1 MAGGTHVFDMI
12 KRLKENE
19 NLKKNNYFKTK
30 RAYTRVSKSINID
43 SRIATNSEREEMRRR
58 LVEEREGERRRLV
71 LTLILSTALTAIILF
86 LFWKYVWL

>member
-30 RAYTRVSKSINID
+30 RTYKKIAKTINVD
-43 SRIATNSEREEMRRR
+43 FRQASNSEREEIRR
-58 LVEEREGERRRLV
+58 VMVKERRGETRRFIITLV
-71 LTLILSTALTAIILF
+71 LSTALTALILF
-86 LFWKYVWL
+86 LFSKFAKP

>member
-1 MAGGTHVFDMI
+1 MAGGTHAFDMI

-30 RAYTRVSKSINID
+30 GAYTRVSKSINVD
-43 SRIATNSEREEMRRR
+43 FRIATNSEREEIRRR

-71 LTLILSTALTAIILF
+71 LTLILSTALTAIIIF
-86 LFWKYVWL
+86 LFFRYVWP

>member
-30 RAYTRVSKSINID
+30 GTYEKIDKTINVD
-43 SRIATNSEREEMRRR
+43 FRQASTSEREEIRR
-58 LVEEREGERRRLV
+58 LMAKERRHETRRFIITLV
-71 LTLILSTALTAIILF
+71 LSTGLTALILF
-86 LFWKYVWL
+86 LFSKFVRP